1 MRIFISCVL
10 MIFSFVN
17 TSIGQGIEFFHGTW
31 AEAKAKSKE
40 SGKLIFVDAYTSWC
54 GPCKRMAANIF
65 PLPEVGAYYN
75 ANFINYKLDMEKGEG
90 PTFAREYG
98 ITAYPTF
105 VFVDG
110 DGKKVHFRVGGAD
123 ANGFIDMGKSAVLR
137 YDKSPE
143 LGKRYEAG
151 DHSPELVLQY
161 IKALNAAGKSSTR
174 VTNDFLANDKAAKTD
189 DYYRIIYEG
198 AVSSD
203 SKPFTYLV
211 SNEKAISKIVGQKEY
226 DRKVFNA
233 LVNTVY
239 KGIEYDTESLI
250 DDAITTSKK
259 VLDKSNASLFPTYV
273 DVIKA
278 DARNNGELYVKNV
291 SEMIKKLGNTSNFEL
306 ATIIKSLQ
314 TKYNHV
320 ANAASLASVVYKKM
334 VDISDD
340 PSIRLDYAVFLQDS
354 GDNDNA
360 LKEAQKAKEEA
371 TKKNMDTT
379 KFDNVILRIK
389 SK

>member
-1 MRIFISCVL
+1 MLPASQVL
-10 MIFSFVN
+10 
-17 TSIGQGIEFFHGTW
+17 G
-31 AEAKAKSKE
+31 
-40 SGKLIFVDAYTSWC
+40 
-54 GPCKRMAANIF
+54 
-65 PLPEVGAYYN
+65 
-75 ANFINYKLDMEKGEG
+75 
-90 PTFAREYG
+90 
-98 ITAYPTF
+98 
-105 VFVDG
+105 
-110 DGKKVHFRVGGAD
+110 
-123 ANGFIDMGKSAVLR
+123 
-137 YDKSPE
+137 
-143 LGKRYEAG
+143 
-151 DHSPELVLQY
+151 
-161 IKALNAAGKSSTR
+161 
-174 VTNDFLANDKAAKTD
+174 VTNDFLANDKAPKTD

-360 LKEAQKAKEEA
+360 LKEALKAKEEA